1 MFLESFKIVASGVG
15 QGFILAAIG
24 FFLIKRNLLGAEG
37 LDTLSRL
44 VIEVTLPLLIFVR
57 LVKGFSFGQYPDWW
71 LYMLVSLCVTIIGIV
86 AGYMFSGFIKGT
98 QEKTQFISLIAFQNS
113 GYLPLVLVASI
124 LPAAQADAMFIYL
137 FLFLV
142 AFNLLMFSVGVYLLT
157 YHKAKKFDWMLLL
170 NPPVIA
176 TLIGLAV
183 VWLKLSR
190 FIPAVVLKPL
200 EITGDCTVPLA
211 MMVLGGN
218 IAVIKCSGAFKR
230 SITLM
235 ALVKLVLLPCL
246 GLWMVYQFRIGGL
259 LGFMIVLQLAMPSAT
274 NLSVIVRQYR
284 QNDCL
289 VSQGVFYSHI
299 ISIITIPV
307 FLSLYFMLGML
318 Q

>member
-1 MFLESFKIVASGVG
+1 VFWESFKITASGVG
-15 QGFILAAIG
+15 QSFILGLIG
-24 FFLIKRNLLGAEG
+24 FFLIKRNLLGQEG
-37 LDTLSRL
+37 LDTLSKL
-44 VIEVTLPLLIFVR
+44 VIEVTLPLLIFCR
-57 LVKGFSFGQYPDWW
+57 LLKGFTFGQYPDWW
-71 LYMLVSLCVTIIGIV
+71 LYPLISLCVTLIGII
-86 AGYMFSGFIKGT
+86 AGYCFCGFIKGT
-98 QEKTQFISLIAFQNS
+98 QEKAQFISLIAFQNS

-142 AFNLLMFSVGVYLLT
+142 AFNLLMFSVGVYLIT

-176 TLIGLAV
+176 TLAGLAI
-183 VWLKLSR
+183 VWLKLNR

-211 MMVLGGN
+211 VIVLGGN
-218 IAVIKCSGAFKR
+218 IAAIKCSGIFKR
-230 SITLM
+230 AITLM
-235 ALVKLVLLPCL
+235 SFVKLVLLPSL
-246 GLWMVYQFRIGGL
+246 GLWMVYQFKIGGL
-259 LGFMIVLQLAMPSAT
+259 LGFLIILQLAMPPAT
-274 NLSVIVRQYR
+274 NLSVIARQYR

-289 VSQGVFYSHI
+289 ISQGVFYGHI

-318 Q
+318 K